1 MDYCQVCSTKKA
13 DRVDLLEFRPYADID
28 LDESPIVVLGC
39 GHFFTSETLDGLVGL
54 DKVYLTD
61 KLGNFTGLKNISV
74 SLAQTTPCCP
84 DCKRTIRQFATK
96 RYNRLI
102 NRAVMDDI
110 CKRFLIKGQTA
121 LEKLNHKLVKVE
133 AALAASRRSTS
144 MALHHTATTFFRER
158 HSGIKT
164 LENSAINLQQVI
176 GEENQPA
183 KKLIN
188 AIATTRPAVADGSS
202 SITQLM
208 EALKLSRSA
217 PDDQLLLG
225 ARLAILEAQQIQLMD
240 AFMVSK
246 SQGKNVHKNA
256 LDLPV
261 TDKWFKTC
269 QELMEEAKEAKLP
282 RIFIAATLAFA
293 KIARAATW
301 SAKSERNP
309 NDAQDSDHIE
319 TARALLGDASFF
331 CLSLGDSDVLTKRLE
346 DMMEL
351 YEPRVEEV
359 TPEELASIRSAMVT
373 GPHGMAT
380 HSGHWYNC
388 INGHPVSYS
397 PFPYA

>member
-1 MDYCQVCSTKKA
+1 
-13 DRVDLLEFRPYADID
+13 
-28 LDESPIVVLGC
+28 
-39 GHFFTSETLDGLVGL
+39 
-54 DKVYLTD
+54 
-61 KLGNFTGLKNISV
+61 
-74 SLAQTTPCCP
+74 
-84 DCKRTIRQFATK
+84 
-96 RYNRLI
+96 
-102 NRAVMDDI
+102 
-110 CKRFLIKGQTA
+110 
-121 LEKLNHKLVKVE
+121 
-133 AALAASRRSTS
+133 
-144 MALHHTATTFFRER
+144 
-158 HSGIKT
+158 
-164 LENSAINLQQVI
+164 
-176 GEENQPA
+176 
-183 KKLIN
+183 
-188 AIATTRPAVADGSS
+188 
-202 SITQLM
+202 
-208 EALKLSRSA
+208 
-217 PDDQLLLG
+217 LLLG

-301 SAKSERNP
+301 SAKSEQNP
-309 NDAQDSDHIE
+309 TGAQESDHIE
-319 TARALLGDASFF
+319 TARTLLGDASFF

-388 INGHPVSYS
+388 INGHPVSYFLLTLPGEPWLTS
-397 PFPYA
+397 LFSLRLENAVCLWKRHDAPNVVLRSAVPTIELRMEFLELRIWRLLRMKYDVRERLRTRLSVDVLGNPSKLLVVNRWKKVVS